1 MKFLNN
7 KREPRSA
14 EDSAFAE
21 RLSAI
26 ASRSKGDMQ
35 REPVPEL
42 AVVIPGIE
50 RRFWNPDDLPE
61 GRDEPAAA

>member
-1 MKFLNN
+1 MKFLKS
-7 KREPRSA
+7 KREPQTR

-21 RLSAI
+21 RLNAI

-35 REPVPEL
+35 REPTPEP

-50 RRFWNPDDLPE
+50 RRFWNPADVPGANDH
-61 GRDEPAAA
+61 PADA